1 MPFKGFPDMGA
12 NDFLA
17 FVAYLNVAEACS
29 ATAMTSVS
37 ASV

>member
-1 MPFKGFPDMGA
+1 MLFKGFPEVGT

-29 ATAMTSVS
+29 AVAMTLNS

>member
-1 MPFKGFPDMGA
+1 MPFKGFPEVGT

-29 ATAMTSVS
+29 ATAMTSTS
-37 ASV
+37 ARV